1 MHWQGARIKNACII
15 SHSQVVAL
23 LLPLVQHHLSNTFS
37 AQRPQWGEG
46 QGHMHQAELLGQ
58 NLAQD
63 QHHSAEG
70 YGEIVL
76 RKFLL
81 SIDTLAGQVHGQEA
95 VGDLQWY

>member
-1 MHWQGARIKNACII
+1 
-15 SHSQVVAL
+15 
-23 LLPLVQHHLSNTFS
+23 
-37 AQRPQWGEG
+37 
-46 QGHMHQAELLGQ
+46 MHQAELLGQ

-81 SIDTLAGQVHGQEA
+81 SIDTLAGQVHGQEP